1 MKQIILKMLL
11 ELLVRGGIVLLAIML
26 IITQAHSNIWLV
38 SFGLFCYTITTM
50 KFAYDWGYDR
60 KHLL

>member
-1 MKQIILKMLL
+1 MLL